1 MEISVRS
8 IFWDNGGFKPSLCF
22 RGRKLAH
29 CIINDENIVR
39 CIDIDVADHDHAP
52 PVPYAGD
59 VYPVSLFRQRI
70 REIAARKGI
79 TQKARFLID
88 RIEIDLETV
97 LPPDDPVQH
106 SPIIPGDTTRS
117 QDPRGVAGVNGP
129 SGRQS
134 PVNPPK
140 TIPVPPKN
148 PKSTAPVFQP
158 ATNPHRGTL
167 VHQLATEM
175 KLTPTELRVR
185 LRSVGLHAPYDNL
198 EGMRS
203 ALKNYKEPQKC
214 RAKK

>member
-1 MEISVRS
+1 METSVRS
-8 IFWDNGGFKPSLCF
+8 IFLYNGGFKPSLCF

-29 CIINDENIVR
+29 CIINDENTVR
-39 CIDIDVADHDHAP
+39 CIDIDVADHDHATL
-52 PVPYAGD
+52 VPYAGD

-79 TQKARFLID
+79 TQKARFLLD

-106 SPIIPGDTTRS
+106 APIVPGDTTRS
-117 QDPRGVAGVNGP
+117 QDPRGVAGVNGS

-134 PVNPPK
+134 P
-140 TIPVPPKN
+140 PKN
-148 PKSTAPVFQP
+148 PKPTAPVVQP
-158 ATNPHRGTL
+158 ATNSHRGTL

-214 RAKK
+214 RTKK